1 MPNSEE
7 GITFGDFTAEE
18 WEKYFNNSAA
28 QIGNLPPVEFL
39 FDFESSDH
47 DEPGSSYGAGDARA
61 QISSS
66 DSSVAAKNVTTGLE
80 DSGVEVGQ
88 ESEQE
93 NTPGKAVKPAADVP
107 GDSVNALPSSEE
119 QKKARESIEPAQ
131 SRITTEHIVFG
142 GKSIDEALSVAKKN
156 KPASPPTAT
165 SPDVDSFPPL
175 SATVSSQAEKAGD
188 KPENERSRKRRKRRK
203 QRKRSGSVSSSSS
216 ECSEKERTSVNSAS
230 STVKSKTAASLL
242 TTDKVIVSKVDNHAG
257 KVHVNV
263 LCSSLKEQ
271 KDSSTHTTDKKTTS
285 QRKSTSSC
293 DGETVGDRKS
303 SLSTDGTSNSPLQ
316 SDTDVKIT
324 VAVETAQDPF
334 SSDKA
339 NKSIELE
346 NEGSA
351 TVDQSKKTNSVAQEG
366 IHKKEPPKPTSWAD
380 LFKNS
385 AKPSPGI
392 VVKTTSPVIRTETN
406 SASTVKKTEDAVQ
419 TVVGVEEDKYAKK
432 FAEIIHK
439 QELNYNQKPYIPK
452 GLINRGNWCYINATL
467 QALVGCSPFFNLLR
481 QLPYIK
487 ERGPTST
494 PILDSLVIFMNEF
507 KDLPVKPGNSS
518 ASSKADFNTGE
529 PFEPSY
535 VYKMLLTIQSSLSA
549 KGRQED
555 AQEFLSCILNGMH
568 EELLQL
574 AKIIPAPVKDKDA
587 DLSPK
592 TNDST
597 ADAEPSPEGQ
607 EDDGDWEQVGPRN
620 KSMVTRMASYPQS
633 LISDIFGGFLRS
645 SVHQTGSK
653 DSANVEP
660 FFELQLDVQ
669 TVTSVEEALKNLA
682 LKEEVQGY
690 TCTKTKLQVDIS
702 RRVTLE
708 GLPKVLI
715 LHLKRFI
722 YSKSGSQKL
731 TKVIDYPLELN
742 IGKELLS
749 SNVKNRYSAA
759 QKTYKL
765 FAVVYHHGK
774 NAWGGHY
781 TSDVHHPTH
790 GWIRA
795 DDTRLKIVPF
805 NYVLKPTQGKD
816 PYVLFYQRTDL
827 MP

>member
-18 WEKYFNNSAA
+18 WEKYFSNSVA
-28 QIGNLPPVEFL
+28 QTGHLPPVEFL
-39 FDFESSDH
+39 FDFDQYSDH
-47 DEPGSSYGAGDARA
+47 EEPGSNCGADDSRV
-61 QISSS
+61 QILSS
-66 DSSVAAKNVTTGLE
+66 DSSAATKHVGIGLE

-93 NTPGKAVKPAADVP
+93 NAPGKAVAVV
-107 GDSVNALPSSEE
+107 SVHELINKTS
-119 QKKARESIEPAQ
+119 KRDKESTESPRR
-131 SRITTEHIVFG
+131 STTEHIVFG
-142 GKSIDEALSVAKKN
+142 GKSIQEPESETKN
-156 KPASPPTAT
+156 KSESPPTTT
-165 SPDVDSFPPL
+165 SPDVDGFPPL
-175 SATVSSQAEKAGD
+175 LSTVNSHAERLGD

-216 ECSEKERTSVNSAS
+216 ECSEKERTSGNPTGS
-230 STVKSKTAASLL
+230 SIKGKTAASLL
-242 TTDKVIVSKVDNHAG
+242 TTDKVIVSKVDNDAG
-257 KVHVNV
+257 KVHVDV
-263 LCSSLKEQ
+263 LCSSPKEQ
-271 KDSSTHTTDKKTTS
+271 KDSNNHSTDKKTTS

-303 SLSTDGTSNSPLQ
+303 SSSTDGTSNSPVQ

-324 VAVETAQDPF
+324 VTVNTSEQSI
-334 SSDKA
+334 SSDKT
-339 NKSIELE
+339 NESLELK
-346 NEGSA
+346 NEGPS
-351 TVDQSKKTNSVAQEG
+351 TVDEGKQTSNAAYEGSSKKEF
-366 IHKKEPPKPTSWAD
+366 PKPSSWAD
-380 LFKNS
+380 LFKTS
-385 AKPSPGI
+385 AKASPGI
-392 VVKTTSPVIRTETN
+392 VIKVPSPVIRTETN
-406 SASTVKKTEDAVQ
+406 STSAGKKTEDPVQ
-419 TVVGVEEDKYAKK
+419 TTVGVEEDKYAKK
-432 FAEIIHK
+432 FAEIIQK
-439 QELNYNQKPYIPK
+439 QELNHNQKPYIPR
-452 GLINRGNWCYINATL
+452 GLVNRANWCYINATL
-467 QALVGCSPFFNLLR
+467 QALVGCPPFFNLLR

-494 PILDSLVIFMNEF
+494 PILDSLIVFMNEF
-507 KDLPVKPGNSS
+507 KELQVKPAGNSP
-518 ASSKADFNTGE
+518 APCKVDFTTGE
-529 PFEPSY
+529 PFEPSN
-535 VYKMLLTIQSSLSA
+535 VYKMLLIIQSSLST

-568 EELLQL
+568 EEMLQL
-574 AKIIPAPVKDKDA
+574 AQMISGPVKEKDA
-587 DLSPK
+587 DLAL
-592 TNDST
+592 TTDDFT
-597 ADAEPSPEGQ
+597 ADDELTPEGQ

-645 SVHQTGSK
+645 SVHQTGLK

-669 TVTSVEEALKNLA
+669 TVTSVEDALKNLV
-682 LKEEVQGY
+682 LKEELQGY
-690 TCTKTKLQVDIS
+690 TCTKTKLQVDVS

-722 YSKSGSQKL
+722 YSKAGSQKL
-731 TKVIDYPLELN
+731 TKVIDYPLELT

-749 SNVKNRYSAA
+749 SNVKNKYSAA

-781 TSDVHHPTH
+781 TSDVCHATH

-795 DDTRLKIVPF
+795 DDTRLKVVPF

-816 PYVLFYQRTDL
+816 PYMLFYRRIDL
-827 MP
+827 VP

>member
-7 GITFGDFTAEE
+7 GLTFGDFTTEE

-39 FDFESSDH
+39 FDFEYSDH
-47 DEPGSSYGAGDARA
+47 EEQGNDYRAGDAKV
-61 QISSS
+61 QILTS
-66 DSSVAAKNVTTGLE
+66 DSSVAAKNVTAGLE

-93 NTPGKAVKPAADVP
+93 NTQEKQRNLQLMLVILWMICPIINRSKSKTCQNQLAATP
-107 GDSVNALPSSEE
+107 LNKLYLPETALMNLKM
-119 QKKARESIEPAQ
+119 KKRKTNLQ
-131 SRITTEHIVFG
+131 
-142 GKSIDEALSVAKKN
+142 
-156 KPASPPTAT
+156 
-165 SPDVDSFPPL
+165 DVDSFPPL
-175 SATVSSQAEKAGD
+175 ASTVNSQADKVGD
-188 KPENERSRKRRKRRK
+188 KPENERSRKRRKRRR

-216 ECSEKERTSVNSAS
+216 ECGEKERASVNSGGLNTKGKA
-230 STVKSKTAASLL
+230 TASLL
-242 TTDKVIVSKVDNHAG
+242 TTDKVIVSKAV
-257 KVHVNV
+257 
-263 LCSSLKEQ
+263 
-271 KDSSTHTTDKKTTS
+271 

-293 DGETVGDRKS
+293 DGETVEERKS
-303 SLSTDGTSNSPLQ
+303 SSSTEGTSNSPVQ

-324 VAVETAQDPF
+324 VTVDTSPDPF
-334 SSDKA
+334 SSDQTSKA
-339 NKSIELE
+339 LELE
-346 NEGSA
+346 KEAPS
-351 TVDQSKKTNSVAQEG
+351 TVDQCKQTTSTNKVVTD
-366 IHKKEPPKPTSWAD
+366 KKEPPKPSKSSWAD

-392 VVKTTSPVIRTETN
+392 VIKTASSVLRTETH
-406 SASTVKKTEDAVQ
+406 SASGLKKTEDPVQ
-419 TVVGVEEDKYAKK
+419 TTVGVEEDKYAKK
-432 FAEIIHK
+432 FAEIIQK
-439 QELNYNQKPYIPK
+439 QELNYNQKPYVPR

-467 QALVGCSPFFNLLR
+467 QALAGCSPFFNLLR
-481 QLPYIK
+481 QLPSMK

-494 PILDSLVIFMNEF
+494 PILDSFVIFMNEF
-507 KDLPVKPGNSS
+507 KELQAKPGS
-518 ASSKADFNTGE
+518 SSKADFNIGE
-529 PFEPSY
+529 SFEPSY
-535 VYKMLLTIQSSLSA
+535 VYKMLLVIQSSLSA

-568 EELLQL
+568 EEMLQL
-574 AKIIPAPVKDKDA
+574 TKTISAPVKAAEQDA
-587 DLSPK
+587 ANLSLK
-592 TNDST
+592 ANDSA
-597 ADAEPSPEGQ
+597 ADDELAPEGQ

-633 LISDIFGGFLRS
+633 LISDVFGGFLRS
-645 SVHQTGSK
+645 SVHQTGLK

-660 FFELQLDVQ
+660 FFELHLDVQ
-669 TVTSVEEALKNLA
+669 TVTSVEEALKNLVV
-682 LKEEVQGY
+682 KEEVQGY
-690 TCTKTKLQVDIS
+690 TCTKTKAQVDVS

-731 TKVIDYPLELN
+731 QKVIDYPLELT

-749 SNVKNRYSAA
+749 SNVKNKYSAA

-781 TSDVHHPTH
+781 TSDVYHPTH

-816 PYVLFYQRTDL
+816 PYMLFYRRIDL